1 MAEELFLNEQDK
13 TKLDGIV
20 QKMQSNGESTGYIQA
35 VVDDYKGKYGKK
47 KESTDSQSLESTSGS
62 LSAGDNLVNN
72 INNAWYQIQGIPQ
85 RAALSIVTA
94 AEKTLGDE
102 VGEFVADAIFASNP
116 ITAGLAATDISKEM
130 LQMNALSDLKEL
142 EGKMVE
148 TNPLTEAESWN
159 SISKS
164 ASNIAGAVMQIIPT
178 AAAGALIP
186 YAGIYTDMVG
196 YGLYDYNAEVAKK
209 KGKDIE
215 QLYFDGEDE
224 FLAPAVIGATAGYL
238 EKKGFKGAT
247 KTMTK
252 MLGKSGTKE
261 VLRSMAESGFQE
273 GYTEWL
279 QSGMEEANRAIARGE
294 DEISGTQWD
303 FMFSKQGLENLLVGA
318 ISGGVLGGG
327 GVALRR
333 NSVVGDT
340 ENAEAKAKIKQ
351 EIIDLDEAAKDKAL
365 DEEERNEYRNL
376 RDEKVGEYKEVQKKE
391 TEFYDKFTE
400 EDYEEVKGLD
410 SEIVSVLNKIDKF
423 KSEKAKPALE
433 KKVEQLVERKKQVEQ
448 KYRVDDS
455 EPQVAPPA
463 PKQEQKAPVTKPVTE
478 PVAEEVV
485 AEEQRKEDLAA
496 QKAQAIKAGLGP
508 TVQNLKT
515 AIQALEAQK
524 AEVAKEGNDTS
535 EYDSQI
541 SEIQGMVDRIEQSAQ
556 PKVEAKPVEVPKQK
570 VKQQKPKKEAPKKA
584 FTIESANI
592 VTESSPTATKE
603 AANKKFTQEFKK
615 SLGNATSMTEFI
627 GTYGQQGDRFT
638 IDRATYVVQSVEE
651 AGNKKRVSF
660 SLIDSKGNRKR
671 NYTATIENGKPVT
684 IRNAKG
690 LIDVFAKRKK
700 ATYDR
705 FKAVSD
711 AKKVEVEVNK
721 EKGKKD
727 QRIFKPKTK
736 KGVRYAMAKAFGLKD
751 SQADAA
757 TEIIYRGMKN
767 LALRKGIE
775 MSDVM
780 KGIRYVKGTEKDAER
795 LLRASKT
802 TAMSSTNV
810 HNESMTLA
818 QLNPIQNKILD
829 KHSKEGIDD
838 PIVVEGINILN
849 KLTGK
854 NILRRPEGESFEERV
869 QYDLEGLENELRD
882 MAELKVISLDIT
894 DVSSNRALD
903 ALLRLDAAAILGIKT
918 DFNSPLSQQVSNEQ
932 VEKAKGVSFEDAL
945 RNTARNIRF
954 EQMATID
961 KWIALL
967 TTIRT
972 SETYWDGTDWVT
984 QSKINAQEKLRALVL
999 FDKLLVSKYDLATDK
1014 DYKRN
1019 NKSTDQ
1025 FPFLIERVALDWIK
1039 SGKSDEHPLKSYTK
1053 MVGKA
1058 KDEVLK
1064 EGANRIVYNKN
1075 GVRVYKF
1082 KGLSSGDGSIQN
1094 NVAFKEEVEALTI
1107 MTQDTVFCTKT
1118 MASSQLKRGDF
1129 YLMLDKNNKVT
1140 TAINLDN
1147 STGTIVEI
1155 KGNTNNQERILEFR
1169 DQEHDFILNSGEV
1182 KNAERFVR
1190 RELSK
1195 ASDEF
1200 QMPQSI
1206 ETAEDAE
1213 KVITDFLFKADP
1225 NQGDAFIKEF
1235 DERGGWDLLG
1245 VTPEQVMLI
1254 SWADDNF
1261 DHNKYLAER
1270 GLIDQYYDQDKD
1282 QLYYFPSEEIKVILN
1297 LDVDGPPV
1305 SVVYND
1311 LDVNIDKIYIR
1322 EGETLTIELPS
1333 EEKYDVNIGDVVE
1346 TLNKETLD
1354 ADQDL
1359 SRTSALKIIPNG
1371 SKEDWDNLMTTTFIN
1386 INGKV
1391 DSEIRIRTE
1400 SGIFEVNVN
1409 EGGSVG
1415 FLTTTKSYYAK
1426 SPIRATE
1433 MRFGMGLFDEGSN
1446 PVSHTGLKA
1455 GDTVTFMDFWD
1466 SDPLINTNEILFQV
1480 SEISKEIK
1488 NFKSKDK
1495 KEAEGKARELRK
1507 KYKLMNLKV
1516 YKYGGEYKIKAIRDS
1531 KTEAKKIKGAMVVED
1546 AAFMIY
1552 ALTNPDVTTP
1562 LHEFSHV
1569 YERYLSADEIKIVE
1583 KWSGFKRGTVDFSEA
1598 FARGFERYLA
1608 DGKAPVPA
1616 LQKIFDNLR
1625 KWLKKI
1631 YEGVRFKAISR
1642 ELTPEVRQIFD
1653 DMILTPAEKAQMQQN
1668 EAQMVAEETAQAE
1681 EVAKKTKAPK
1691 KAAPKK
1697 EAPKRK
1703 TFTQIA
1709 KEKNDP
1715 LKLPNGKLDLGD
1727 GNYIEYKGLVDG
1739 QHMYSF
1745 YDAMFGDS
1753 ATIDEMAAKGMLD
1766 MGRQSLFQEDVED
1779 DFESMSDL
1787 ADEMVNDSEK
1797 QILLAEASSKGRI
1810 RDRITTEWSD
1820 RQGNI
1825 RKALEK
1831 IGLTAVESLMT
1842 NRAGAKARGVNRFH
1856 KFEAEIY
1863 DGITTPVE
1871 KLMNKILQLE
1881 RIVQIESNR
1890 RARRNVAKSQ
1900 LDKLVENKKAVREG
1914 LKLRLSKEE
1923 RKEVEG
1929 VLKKIERQE
1938 VQLKKRI
1945 EDNAVMKHPQGI
1957 TEDYAKWWLE
1967 NKATRYSYYQDAKDR
1982 ADKYFA
1988 SMNELLEDAYKAEL
2002 IDDQT
2007 FNRFKSDR
2015 YITRIFLD
2023 KIFGIEVDQNGE
2035 MITVGYQENDIY
2047 KESGMSVDQIKV
2059 LRGGSEG
2066 PLITDSRY
2074 ILEKMAVSISNRS
2087 ATNKMNKALSEA
2099 MADQTTVPWYKPAK
2113 YKTDKEGNIV
2123 TDKFGNNIVL
2133 PADKRGG
2140 FENVFYRENGKVKA
2154 FQMKSDLAK
2163 EWSDSV
2169 RAVSEDSLI
2178 EEGLKMA
2185 GGVSLLKAGATG
2197 YNPMFFIS
2205 NVPMDIANV
2214 LFFTDIYDD
2223 SVLPVSF
2230 FKISRNVTKM
2240 SVGLVE
2246 ADAGIKSD
2254 RAAEASQLLEEYIEN
2269 GGMMEFFYTYGQ
2281 QGIKG
2286 MAMRLEEEGKLGMS
2300 NVTKKVLKK
2309 AGHGLQYT
2317 GEKTE
2322 LGMRLASFKQVKDK
2336 LTRER
2341 KQGKNEYT
2349 DDQIKAIAVAKARKT
2364 MDFNQGGT
2372 RAKKLDQWVPYLNA
2386 AIQGFRISREYIAK
2400 NPGKFMEKIGQ
2411 VSLAVMGLVMY
2422 NLSLGDDEDDYD
2434 NIPDY
2439 IKDNYFII
2447 MLPVKDDDG
2456 NRKYIRIRKTQSLVP
2471 FLTVAEMAGRA
2482 LYYGSIGEKDPLATE
2497 DKIKRTWDSVQDAL
2511 PVPLSVKEN
2520 LTKLP
2525 PTVVGAYKYYT
2536 NYDLFRRMM
2545 VSPANEFGKISPSEE
2560 GRYDERIPLFYKAIG
2575 QGLNASPRRMQSA
2588 VETITTSPRTNGV
2601 VAVAYSIGDFVTN
2614 MLYKPG
2620 EEEKSIYNGN
2630 VLESLTGIGKS
2641 SLERVVGTSYPRSKK
2656 EMQSGVKEI
2665 EMLEGDVRYRIKKV
2679 TDMHAKDK
2687 DLKAMKEFLSGI
2699 ENPADRKYAIQ
2710 RYNKI
2715 STTDLSK
2722 IKNAQEI
2729 LDVMYAR
2736 DPEAA
2741 AKIYVYYFGK
2751 PDFSSV
2757 EAARKTSEQLKY
2769 MKQTLDFKPSK
2780 RFIEELKRQAKK

>member
-20 QKMQSNGESTGYIQA
+20 QEMQSNGETPDYIQA

-72 INNAWYQIQGIPQ
+72 INNVWYQIQGIPQ

-102 VGEFVADAIFASNP
+102 VGEFVADAIFSSNP
-116 ITAGLAATDISKEM
+116 ITAGLAATDISKEL

-178 AAAGALIP
+178 AAAGALVP
-186 YAGIYTDMVG
+186 GVGIYTDMVG

-340 ENAEAKAKIKQ
+340 ENAEVKAKVKQ

-365 DEEERNEYRNL
+365 DEEEREEYRKL
-376 RDEKVGEYKEVQKKE
+376 RDEKVEEYKEVQKKE

-410 SEIVSVLNKIDKF
+410 SEIVSVLDKIDKF

-463 PKQEQKAPVTKPVTE
+463 PNQEQKAPAKPAPVTE

-508 TVQNLKT
+508 TVQNLKK
-515 AIQALEAQK
+515 AIQAFEAEK
-524 AEVAKEGNDTS
+524 AKAAKEGDDTS

-541 SEIQGMVDRIEQSAQ
+541 SEIQGMVDRIEQSVQ
-556 PKVEAKPVEVPKQK
+556 PKVEEQTVEVPKKK

-638 IDRATYVVQSVEE
+638 IDRATYVVQNVEE
-651 AGNKKRVSF
+651 TGNKKRVSF

-711 AKKVEVEVNK
+711 AKKVEVEVKK

-736 KGVRYAMAKAFGLKD
+736 KGIRYAMAKAFGLKD
-751 SQADAA
+751 SQAEAA

-780 KGIRYVKGTEKDAER
+780 KGIQYVKGTETDAVR
-795 LLRASKT
+795 LLKQSKHS
-802 TAMSSTNV
+802 AIDSNKI
-810 HNESMTLA
+810 HDESMTLA
-818 QLNPIQNKILD
+818 QLNPIEHKILE
-829 KHSKEGIDD
+829 KHTREGIDD
-838 PIVVEGINILN
+838 PIIVEGINILN
-849 KLTGK
+849 KITGK
-854 NILRRPEGESFEERV
+854 NILRRKEGVSFSEAVNTALDFYYDKSSGVFRAMEES
-869 QYDLEGLENELRD
+869 
-882 MAELKVISLDIT
+882 KVISLDPKDI
-894 DVSSNRALD
+894 SENKSLD
-903 ALLRLDAAAILGIKT
+903 ALMRITAAGGLGIKLEKGK
-918 DFNSPLSQQVSNEQ
+918 PLSEQ
-932 VEKAKGVSFEDAL
+932 VTDEQAENFYQSSVQEAK
-945 RNTARNIRF
+945 
-954 EQMATID
+954 TI
-961 KWIALL
+961 IADHIKQDQIE
-967 TTIRT
+967 TIRQWGEFLYNLPDT
-972 SETYWDGTDWVT
+972 K
-984 QSKINAQEKLRALVL
+984 QKLRALVL
-999 FDKLLVSKYDLATDK
+999 FDKLVSFRYDLNTDK
-1014 DYKRN
+1014 DYKRDK
-1019 NKSTDQ
+1019 KSTANLTPMVQ
-1025 FPFLIERVALDWIK
+1025 KVALEWVM
-1039 SGKSDEHPLKSYTK
+1039 SGKSEEHPLKSYIK
-1053 MVGKA
+1053 MLGKS
-1058 KDEVLK
+1058 KQGVLK
-1064 EGANRIVYNKN
+1064 QDDRVVYNKN
-1075 GVRVYKF
+1075 GFKAYKF
-1082 KGLSSGDGSIQN
+1082 KGVSRDTFGVSAAQEIDDL
-1094 NVAFKEEVEALTI
+1094 VI
-1107 MTQDTVFCTKT
+1107 MTQDTIFCTKYN
-1118 MASSQLKRGDF
+1118 AKQHLNRGDF
-1129 YLMLDKNNKVT
+1129 YLLTKDGKVV
-1140 TAINLDN
+1140 TAINIDN
-1147 STGTIVEI
+1147 ETRTIDQI
-1155 KGNTNNQERILEFR
+1155 KGETPTQSRIAKYK
-1169 DQEHDFILNSGEV
+1169 DAEHDFILNSGEIE
-1182 KNAERFVR
+1182 NAQKFIER
-1190 RELSK
+1190 EN
-1195 ASDEF
+1195 ASAEAVF
-1200 QMPQSI
+1200 NMPQSI
-1206 ETAEDAE
+1206 ETMEAAE
-1213 KVITDFLFKADP
+1213 KTIRDFVSNGAVED
-1225 NQGDAFIKEF
+1225 GDGFIREF
-1235 DERGGWDLLG
+1235 EQKGGWDLLG
-1245 VTPEQVMLI
+1245 VTPEQVMLV
-1254 SWADDNF
+1254 SWADDNY
-1261 DHNKYLAER
+1261 DHNKYLTDIGNIEQ
-1270 GLIDQYYDQDKD
+1270 QYNEVTDDVTY
-1282 QLYYFPSEEIKVILN
+1282 LPTNEIKVIIN
-1297 LDVDGPPV
+1297 LDTDGPPPTI
-1305 SVVYND
+1305 VYRD
-1311 LDVNIDKIYIR
+1311 TDVDIEKIYIR
-1322 EGETLTIELPS
+1322 EGESINIEFPLS
-1333 EEKYDVNIGDVVE
+1333 EKYNVRIGDVQEVINAE
-1346 TLNKETLD
+1346 LLD
-1354 ADQDL
+1354 GDGDMSST
-1359 SRTSALKIIPNG
+1359 SRVNLVPYG
-1371 SKEDWDNLMTTTFIN
+1371 SIEDWHNVRSSTSIKVEGKIDSTLHIKTK
-1386 INGKV
+1386 NGIW
-1391 DSEIRIRTE
+1391 DL
-1400 SGIFEVNVN
+1400 EVG
-1409 EGGSVG
+1409 EKGYIAK
-1415 FLTTTKSYYAK
+1415 TRTTKSYQAK
-1426 SPIRATE
+1426 TPDSMRYDLLGKSSPLVHSAV
-1433 MRFGMGLFDEGSN
+1433 G
-1446 PVSHTGLKA
+1446 P
-1455 GDTVTFMDFWD
+1455 
-1466 SDPLINTNEILFQV
+1466 NTKLEFIDYWKVPQSFPLFQV

-1631 YEGVRFKAISR
+1631 YEGVRFKAIAR

-1691 KAAPKK
+1691 KAAPK
-1697 EAPKRK
+1697 RK

-1727 GNYIEYKGLVDG
+1727 GNSIEYKGLVDG
-1739 QHMYSF
+1739 KHMYSF

-1753 ATIDEMAAKGMLD
+1753 ATIDEMAARGMLD

-1779 DFESMSDL
+1779 DFESMPDL
-1787 ADEMVNDSEK
+1787 AEEMLNDSEK
-1797 QILLAEASSKGRI
+1797 QILLADASKKGQLKKRF
-1810 RDRITTEWSD
+1810 TTEWSD

-1825 RKALEK
+1825 RRKLEK
-1831 IGLTAVESLMT
+1831 LNLEAAESLMT
-1842 NRAGAKARGVNRFH
+1842 NRAGSKARGVSRFQ
-1856 KFEAEIY
+1856 KFEKEIY
-1863 DGITTPVE
+1863 DGITKPVE
-1871 KLMNKILQLE
+1871 RLMNKILQME

-1890 RARRNVAKSQ
+1890 RARRNVAQSQ

-1923 RKEVEG
+1923 TKEVKG
-1929 VLKKIERQE
+1929 VLKKIEQQE
-1938 VQLKKRI
+1938 AQLKKRI
-1945 EDNAVMKHPQGI
+1945 EDNGVMKHPKGT
-1957 TEDYAKWWLE
+1957 TEIYARWWLE
-1967 NKATRYSYYQDAKDR
+1967 NKAPRYSYYQDAKNR
-1982 ADKYFA
+1982 ADKYFSA
-1988 SMNELLEDAYKAEL
+1988 MNENLKKSYEAGL
-2002 IDDQT
+2002 IDEQT
-2007 FNRFKSDR
+2007 YNRFKSDK
-2015 YITRIFLD
+2015 YITRMFID
-2023 KIFGIEVDQNGE
+2023 KIFNIELDENGE
-2035 MITVGYQENDIY
+2035 MMAVYKDEEIY
-2047 KESGMSVDQIKV
+2047 GDTGLKTEQIKK
-2059 LRGGSEG
+2059 LRQGSESS
-2066 PLITDSRY
+2066 LIMDSRY
-2074 ILEKMAVSISNRS
+2074 ILESVSVSISNRQ
-2087 ATNKMNKALSEA
+2087 AVNEMNKSLAES
-2099 MADQTTVPWYKPAK
+2099 MKDQTAVSWYKKAK
-2113 YKTDKEGNIV
+2113 YKTDKEGNV
-2123 TDKFGNNIVL
+2123 LTDKFGNAIVMD
-2133 PADKRGG
+2133 PEIG
-2140 FENVFYRENGKVKA
+2140 FKNVYYRVNGKLRA
-2154 FQMKSDLAK
+2154 FQMQTELEQ
-2163 EWSDSV
+2163 EWT
-2169 RAVSEDSLI
+2169 DSLKSI
-2178 EEGLKMA
+2178 SQHSFIGDLKDVA
-2185 GGVSLLKAGATG
+2185 AGVSLLKAGATG
-2197 YNPMFFIS
+2197 YNPFFFIS

-2223 SVLPVSF
+2223 TMLPVSF

-2240 SVGLVE
+2240 TAGLVE
-2246 ADAGIKSD
+2246 ADANIKSK
-2254 RAAEASQLLEEYIEN
+2254 RAEEASQLLEEYIEN

-2281 QGIKG
+2281 EGVKGIAKRLKG
-2286 MAMRLEEEGKLGMS
+2286 DDSEKVS
-2300 NVTKKVLKK
+2300 NITNKVLKN
-2309 AGHGLQYT
+2309 AGLTLQYT

-2322 LGMRLASFKQVKDK
+2322 LGMRLASYKQVKDK

-2341 KQGKNEYT
+2341 KQGKNEYS
-2349 DDQIKAIAVAKARKT
+2349 DDEIKAIAVAKSRKT

-2372 RAKKLDQWVPYLNA
+2372 EAKKLDRWIPYLNA
-2386 AIQGFRISREYIAK
+2386 AVQGFRISRQYIAK
-2400 NPGKFMEKIGQ
+2400 NPEKFITKISQ

-2422 NLSLGDDEDDYD
+2422 NLSAGDDEDDYD

-2439 IKDNYFII
+2439 IKDNYFVF
-2447 MLPVKDDDG
+2447 MLPGKDKDG
-2456 NRKYIRIRKTQSLVP
+2456 NPRFVRIRKTQSLVP
-2471 FLTVAEMAGRA
+2471 FLTAAELAGRA
-2482 LYYGSIGEKDPLATE
+2482 LYYGAKGEKDPILTE
-2497 DKIKRTWDSVQDAL
+2497 DKIQRSWNSLKDAL
-2511 PVPLSVKEN
+2511 PVGITLEDN
-2520 LTKLP
+2520 LAKLP
-2525 PTVVGAYKYYT
+2525 PTLSAAYKYIS
-2536 NYDLFRRMM
+2536 NYDVYRRSLI
-2545 VSPANEFGKISPSEE
+2545 SPADEFGKISPSEE
-2560 GRYDERIPLFYKAIG
+2560 GRYDMNIPLLYKAIG
-2575 QGLNASPRRMQSA
+2575 QVTGASPRRLKAS
-2588 VETITTSPRTNGV
+2588 VETITTSPRTNAV
-2601 VAVAYSIGDFVTN
+2601 VAIAYSIGDFVTN
-2614 MLYKPG
+2614 MLYDPVQK
-2620 EEEKSIYNGN
+2620 EDSIYNGN
-2630 VLESLTGIGKS
+2630 VLKVFSGIGKS
-2641 SLERVVGTSYPRSKK
+2641 ALSRVVGTSYPKSKQYIRSK
-2656 EMQSGVKEI
+2656 VKEI
-2665 EMLEGDVRYRIKKV
+2665 EMLEGDERYRIKET
-2679 TDMHAKDK
+2679 TDILAREKN
-2687 DLKAMKEFLSGI
+2687 LEEMKEFLKTI
-2699 ENPADRKYAIQ
+2699 TVPADRKYAIQ

-2722 IKNAQEI
+2722 IKDAYKI

-2741 AKIYVYYFGK
+2741 AKIYVYYFGT